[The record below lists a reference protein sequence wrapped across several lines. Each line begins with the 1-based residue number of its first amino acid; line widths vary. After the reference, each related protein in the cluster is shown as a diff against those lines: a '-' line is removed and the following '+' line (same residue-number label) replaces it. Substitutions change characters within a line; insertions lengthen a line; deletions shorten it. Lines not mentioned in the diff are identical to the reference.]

1 MKLIGKTFNGY
12 VGKIEID
19 GVDYRNISERELYK
33 NIAFAQQ
40 KSYLFDLTVRENID
54 FNGTGDAQL
63 LEHAVEIAELRD
75 FVLAQKNGLDEQISE
90 EINQISGGEKQRVG
104 LARAIYK
111 DTDILLLDEVTSSLD
126 KETAYRVEKN
136 ILALRDK
143 TVLNVSH
150 KLHADLLEK
159 YDYICVMDGG
169 KIVGFAPPAA
179 LLKNNALS
187 QYMDA

>member
-1 MKLIGKTFNGY
+1 M
-12 VGKIEID
+12 
-19 GVDYRNISERELYK
+19 
-33 NIAFAQQ
+33 
-40 KSYLFDLTVRENID
+40 RENID

-159 YDYICVMDGG
+159 YDYIWRHGRRQNRRFRPARGVIEKQRALAIYGRM
-169 KIVGFAPPAA
+169 KKARKGFPSRAIWCE
-179 LLKNNALS
+179 
-187 QYMDA
+187 

>member
-1 MKLIGKTFNGY
+1 MCVPFMRERAESMSYEIIQTSPNGIVLLDNDLNVVQINAKAKELLGIREYDVKGQGIFHYFNP
-12 VGKIEID
+12 
-19 GVDYRNISERELYK
+19 
-33 NIAFAQQ
+33 
-40 KSYLFDLTVRENID
+40 T
-54 FNGTGDAQL
+54 
-63 LEHAVEIAELRD
+63 D